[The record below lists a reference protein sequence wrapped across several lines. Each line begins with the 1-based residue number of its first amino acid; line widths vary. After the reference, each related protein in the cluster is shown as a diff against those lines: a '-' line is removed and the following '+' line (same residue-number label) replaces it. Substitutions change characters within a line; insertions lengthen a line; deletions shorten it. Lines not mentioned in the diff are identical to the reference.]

1 MRSAS
6 ALLMVSVVFV
16 GGAIEV
22 SGAQTAGSSRKF
34 SLTAAEEER
43 VQELLGRMTLEEK
56 LGQINMPCLYLP
68 QMGEGLQAKREACRR
83 FAAGTYEP
91 GIGPGGGFFTLA
103 DSAVPE
109 GPRRQAEFFNE
120 LQAIAASTR
129 LGIPLL
135 QIEEGTHGLMAA
147 GGTIFPEGLAL
158 GSTWDLDLIGRVYG
172 TAAREARAVGIHVL
186 NTLVVEPY
194 RDPRLGRSQEGY
206 SEDPLLC
213 AEIARTIVQAM
224 QGDSLR
230 APDRVVASLSHFPG
244 QSEPVSG
251 LERGA
256 MEISPRKLREI
267 FLPPWV
273 AGLQAGA
280 LSLMATYPALDGI
293 PVHGSPAILTGL
305 LREELG
311 FEGIVLSEG
320 EGISTLIYE
329 GLAGDQAEAGRLAL
343 QAGVDVGISYERA
356 YMSDLAAGVRQGLVD
371 ESLLDQAVA
380 RVLRVKTALGL
391 FDQHRVDP
399 ARAESV
405 VHAPP
410 HQQLALEA
418 ARKAIVLLK
427 NDGDLLPLRRD
438 LKRIAVIGP
447 NADHVRNQLGD
458 YTAGTILH
466 PVTTVLQGIRGLV
479 SPQTE
484 VVYARGCE
492 VTGDSTDGF
501 AEAIAVVSGAD
512 AAVVVLGENE
522 WRAEGR
528 QGTSG
533 EAFDSATLELTGKQE
548 ELLKAVHATG
558 TPTVLVL
565 INGRPLAIRWASAH
579 VPSILEAWCP
589 GEKGGQAV
597 AEVLFGLIEPEGR
610 LPVTVPRHAGQLPV
624 AYNYPKSK
632 EYWITE
638 GWGKPY
644 VDLDPGPLYAF
655 GHGLTYTKFEYE
667 LLEVVPSTIQPG
679 EDFKVRV
686 GLRNTGRRPG
696 TELVQI
702 YIRDLVSSVATPVQK
717 LAGFRKVRLEPGAR
731 EVVEIG
737 IPGER
742 LALLDG
748 SLQWTVE
755 PGEFEVRASRSAAD
769 IRLRSRLVVA
779 GSGTNVGGRSD

>member
-1 MRSAS
+1 MMMPSSVIAS
-6 ALLMVSVVFV
+6 ALIASAGKEALAAPAS
-16 GGAIEV
+16 
-22 SGAQTAGSSRKF
+22 AQVAA
-34 SLTAAEEER
+34 LTPEEEER
-43 VQELLGRMTLEEK
+43 IQDLLGRMTLEEK

-68 QMGEGLQAKREACRR
+68 QMGRDLGAKREACRR
-83 FAAGTYEP
+83 FAAGTWEP
-91 GIGPGGGFFTLA
+91 AIGPGGGFFTLA

-109 GPRRQAEFFNE
+109 GPRAQAEFLNE
-120 LQAIAASTR
+120 LQEIAASTR

-158 GSTWDLDLIGRVYG
+158 GSTWDLDLIGRVYRA
-172 TAAREARAVGIHVL
+172 AAREARAVGIHVL

-224 QGDSLR
+224 QGESLR

-305 LREELG
+305 LRDELG

-329 GLAGDQAEAGRLAL
+329 GLARDQAEAGRLAL
-343 QAGVDVGISYERA
+343 QAGVDVGISYETA
-356 YMSDLAAGVRQGLVD
+356 YMGDLAAGVREGRVD
-371 ESLLDQAVA
+371 EALLDRAVA

-391 FDQHRVDP
+391 FDANRVDP
-399 ARAESV
+399 ARAEAV
-405 VHAPP
+405 VHSPE
-410 HQQLALEA
+410 HEELALEA
-418 ARKAIVLLK
+418 ARKAIILLR
-427 NDGDLLPLRRD
+427 NENDLLPLRRN
-438 LKRIAVIGP
+438 LKRLAVIGP

-458 YTAGTILH
+458 YTAKNILQ
-466 PVTTVLQGIRGLV
+466 PVTTVLEGIRRVV
-479 SPQTE
+479 SPETA
-484 VVYARGCE
+484 VVYARGCD
-492 VTGDSTDGF
+492 VTGDSKEGF
-501 AEAIAVVSGAD
+501 PEAVAAASGAD

-522 WRAEGR
+522 WQAAGR

-533 EAFDSATLELTGKQE
+533 EAFDSATLELTGRQE
-548 ELLKAVHATG
+548 ELLQAVHSTG

-565 INGRPLAIRWASAH
+565 INGRPLAVRWAAAQ
-579 VPSILEAWCP
+579 VPAIVEAWCP

-597 AEVLFGLIEPEGR
+597 AEVLFGLSEPEGR

-632 EYWITE
+632 EYWIAE
-638 GWGKPY
+638 GWGRPY
-644 VDLDPGPLYAF
+644 VDLEPTPLFPF
-655 GHGLTYTKFEYE
+655 GHGLTYTRFEYD
-667 LLEVVPSTIQPG
+667 LLEVVPAQILPG

-686 GLRNTGRRPG
+686 GVRNVGRRPG

-702 YIRDLVSSVATPVQK
+702 YIRDLVSSVATPVHK
-717 LAGFRKVRLEPGAR
+717 LAAFRKVRLEAGAR
-731 EVVEIG
+731 QVVELEV
-737 IPGER
+737 PGDR
-742 LALLDG
+742 LALLDE

-755 PGEFEVRASRSAAD
+755 PGEFEIRAARSAAD
-769 IRLRSRLVVA
+769 IRLRGRLMVSGAAA
-779 GSGTNVGGRSD
+779 GDN